1 MLQNTFFYYVK
12 DDLLSCKRPLMTMV
26 LSLMQNTEL
35 YNTLIFKRLRI
46 SDVLRKIL
54 MFCRIC
60 FEHGYSERFK

>member
-1 MLQNTFFYYVK
+1 
-12 DDLLSCKRPLMTMV
+12 MV